1 MLYHNAGT
9 GMGLQNCELSRASA
23 GGPSDENFSGILRI
37 EMAVLL
43 QNLMCHYFLFFKFF
57 N

>member
-9 GMGLQNCELSRASA
+9 GMGLQNCELSHASA
-23 GGPSDENFSGILRI
+23 GGPSDEIFSGILRI

-43 QNLMCHYFLFFKFF
+43 YEFFCVQSG
-57 N
+57 